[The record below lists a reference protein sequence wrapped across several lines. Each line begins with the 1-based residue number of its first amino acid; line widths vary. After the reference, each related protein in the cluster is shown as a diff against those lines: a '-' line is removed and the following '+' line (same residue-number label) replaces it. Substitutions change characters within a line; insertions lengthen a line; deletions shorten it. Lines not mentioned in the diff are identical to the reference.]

1 MKRAGFT
8 MIELIFVIVILGIL
22 GAVAIPKLSAVKDD
36 AQVANANEN
45 ICVNLKGSLMS
56 YSVRRNTLED
66 FNLSKYASLD
76 AWDNVP
82 AAGMVLKATATKSLG
97 KLNAVNAGS
106 LEAAMSNASN
116 NVHIFFIDG
125 NDSVGYSCLVGNSPT
140 SSKTAAEAR
149 AIIAK
154 GSNYL

>member
-22 GAVAIPKLSAVKDD
+22 GAVAIPKLSGIKDD
-36 AQVANANEN
+36 AQLANANEN

-56 YSVRRNTLED
+56 YAVRRGTLAD

-76 AWDNVP
+76 AWDSVP
-82 AAGMVLKATATKSLG
+82 AGGMVLKTSNSQGAG
-97 KLNAVNAGS
+97 KLNAVDAAT
-106 LEAAMSNASN
+106 LVAAMSNASN

-140 SSKTAAEAR
+140 SSKSADDAR
-149 AIIAK
+149 DIIAK

>member
-1 MKRAGFT
+1 
-8 MIELIFVIVILGIL
+8 
-22 GAVAIPKLSAVKDD
+22 
-36 AQVANANEN
+36 
-45 ICVNLKGSLMS
+45 
-56 YSVRRNTLED
+56 
-66 FNLSKYASLD
+66 
-76 AWDNVP
+76 
-82 AAGMVLKATATKSLG
+82 MVLKTSNSQEAG
-97 KLNAVNAGS
+97 KLNAVNATT
-106 LEAAMSNASN
+106 LVAAMSNASN